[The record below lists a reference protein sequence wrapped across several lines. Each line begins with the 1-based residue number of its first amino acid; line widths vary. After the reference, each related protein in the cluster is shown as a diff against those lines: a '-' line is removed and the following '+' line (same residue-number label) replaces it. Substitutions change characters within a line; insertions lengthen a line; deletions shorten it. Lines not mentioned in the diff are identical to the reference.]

1 MGRKN
6 LRSNIRGFP
15 DECQM
20 SQAQKMQNDFAPLI
34 RVNIPEKVQGL
45 MYMIIVIQM
54 FWDWAGS

>member
-1 MGRKN
+1 MNVK
-6 LRSNIRGFP
+6 
-15 DECQM
+15 M
-20 SQAQKMQNDFAPLI
+20 SPAPKMQNDFAPLI